1 MKQSAC
7 RKEISNSE
15 KRLLKG
21 TARHELTGFSSVY
34 PGNGSIPLLQH
45 RQVSVHGHKG
55 AVDTPE
61 LVMGVNPCNLKM
73 IKTEVP
79 LAHVKELLLPRTLH
93 FRHYSI
99 DHQ

>member
-15 KRLLKG
+15 KRLLKR
-21 TARHELTGFSSVY
+21 TAWHELTGFYSVY
-34 PGNGSIPLLQH
+34 PGNGSFPLVEH
-45 RQVSVHGHKG
+45 RQVSVHGHKVS
-55 AVDTPE
+55 VDTPP
-61 LVMGVNPCNLKM
+61 LVTGVNPCDLKM
-73 IKTEVP
+73 IKAEVP
-79 LAHVKELLLPRTLH
+79 LAQVKELLLPRTLH